1 MTDNEQRRAAI
12 EHAAR
17 MARDA
22 AALVAIAESE
32 RKNAALRAMAR
43 GLVERRGEIL
53 AANARDVDAARA
65 AGLSAAMIDRLALT
79 EARVQAIADGVLE
92 VAALPDPVG
101 EISQLRRRPNGL
113 LVGRMRIP
121 LGVIAIIYEA
131 RPGVAADAAALCLK
145 SGNAVVLRG
154 GSDAAHSNAIIGEV
168 LSRAVADVGL
178 PAQAVT
184 VINDTG
190 RDSIAW
196 LVQIED
202 AIDLAIPRGGEGLI
216 RFVTENA
223 RVPVLKH
230 YKGVCHLYVDEWADA
245 KVAVDLAINGKV
257 QRPGVCNALETI
269 LFHEAV
275 AADLLP
281 RVCGALAEA
290 GVEIRGC
297 DRTRA
302 LYPAAAA
309 ATDEDWSTE
318 YLDLIVSMRVVPD
331 MDEAIRHI
339 RLYGSGHTEAI
350 VTAHHTRAMEFLRR
364 VDSSTVLVNAST
376 RFADGHQLGLGAE
389 IGIST
394 SKMHAYG
401 PMGLEGLTTQ
411 KFIVFG
417 DGQTRV

>member
-1 MTDNEQRRAAI
+1 MMDTKARRAAI
-12 EHAAR
+12 EYAAH

-22 AALVAIAESE
+22 SALVAIADTE
-32 RKNAALRAMAR
+32 RKNEALRAMAR
-43 GLVERRGEIL
+43 GLVERCGEIL
-53 AANARDVDAARA
+53 AANASDVDAARA
-65 AGLSAAMIDRLALT
+65 AGLADAMIDRLTLT
-79 EARVQAIADGVLE
+79 EARVRAVADGVLE

-154 GSDAAHSNAIIGEV
+154 GSDAARSNAVIGEV
-168 LSRAVADVGL
+168 LSQAVAGAGL
-178 PAQAVT
+178 PPQAVT
-184 VINDTG
+184 VVNDTG

-196 LVQIED
+196 LVQVED
-202 AIDLAIPRGGEGLI
+202 AVDLAIPRGGEGLI

-230 YKGVCHLYVDEWADA
+230 YKGVCHLYVDEWADGQI
-245 KVAVDLAINGKV
+245 AVDLAVNGKT

-269 LFHEAV
+269 LFHERV
-275 AADLLP
+275 AGELLP
-281 RVCGALAEA
+281 RVCGALAEM

-297 DRTRA
+297 EKTRA
-302 LYPAAAA
+302 LFPAAAT
-309 ATDEDWSTE
+309 ATDEDWATE
-318 YLDLIVSMRVVPD
+318 YLDLIVSVRVVAD

-417 DGQTRV
+417 DGQIRA